1 MGEDGQTTWQ
11 VHAVGVVRSVLTDLD
26 AAPRQGDEGA
36 PAAWVELS
44 PAVEV
49 AADGIAVGDRLVL
62 LTWLDRADRTV
73 TRVHPRGDAA
83 LPLAGVFATRSP
95 HRPNPVGLHP
105 VTVVERDGDRL
116 RVEPLEAVDGTPVI
130 DIKVELGPPGSR

>member
-1 MGEDGQTTWQ
+1 MGEAGQGTWQ
-11 VHAVGVVRSVLTDLD
+11 VHAVGVVRSALSDLE

-36 PAAWVELS
+36 PAAWVEVH
-44 PAVEV
+44 PEAAA
-49 AADGIAVGDRLVL
+49 AADGVAVGDRLVL

-73 TRVHPRGDAA
+73 TRVHPRGDAS
-83 LPLAGVFATRSP
+83 LPLTGVFATRSP

>member
-1 MGEDGQTTWQ
+1 M
-11 VHAVGVVRSVLTDLD
+11 GVVRSALTDLD

-36 PAAWVELS
+36 PAAWVDLDPEV
-44 PAVEV
+44 AV

-73 TRVHPRGDAA
+73 TRVHPRGDAS
-83 LPLAGVFATRSP
+83 LPLTGVFATRSP

-105 VTVVERDGDRL
+105 VTVTGRDGVRL

>member
-1 MGEDGQTTWQ
+1 MGELGGGAWQ
-11 VHAVGVVRSVLTDLD
+11 VHAVGVVRSGLTDLD

-36 PAAWVELS
+36 PAAWVEVH
-44 PAVEV
+44 PEAAA
-49 AADGIAVGDRLVL
+49 AADGIVAGDRLVL

-73 TRVHPRGDAA
+73 TRVHPRGDAS
-83 LPLAGVFATRSP
+83 LPLTGVFATRSP

-105 VTVVERDGDRL
+105 VTVTERDGDRL

>member
-1 MGEDGQTTWQ
+1 MGETGQGTWQ
-11 VHAVGVVRSVLTDLD
+11 VHAVGVVRSGLTDLD

-36 PAAWVELS
+36 PAAWVELG
-44 PAVEV
+44 PEVEA
-49 AADGIAVGDRLVL
+49 AADGIAAGDRLVL

-73 TRVHPRGDAA
+73 TRVHPRGDPS
-83 LPLAGVFATRSP
+83 LPLTGVFATRSP

-105 VTVVERDGDRL
+105 VTVTERDGARL

>member
-1 MGEDGQTTWQ
+1 MNGPGQRSWQ
-11 VHAVGVVRSVLTDLD
+11 VHPVGVVRSGLTDLD

-36 PAAWVELS
+36 PAAWVEVH
-44 PAVEV
+44 PEAAA

-73 TRVHPRGDAA
+73 TRVHPRGDTS
-83 LPLAGVFATRSP
+83 LPLTGVFATRSP

-105 VTVVERDGDRL
+105 VTVTGRDGVRL
-116 RVEPLEAVDGTPVI
+116 QVEPLEAVDGTPVI

>member
-1 MGEDGQTTWQ
+1 MSEPGRGHWQ
-11 VHAVGVVRSVLTDLD
+11 VHPVGVVRSALTDLE

-36 PAAWVELS
+36 PAAWVDLDPEV
-44 PAVEV
+44 AV

-73 TRVHPRGDAA
+73 TRVHPRGDAS
-83 LPLAGVFATRSP
+83 LPLTGVFATRSP

-105 VTVVERDGDRL
+105 VTVTGRDGVRL

-130 DIKVELGPPGSR
+130 DIKVDLGPPGSR

>member
-1 MGEDGQTTWQ
+1 VWSG
-11 VHAVGVVRSVLTDLD
+11 LTDID

-36 PAAWVELS
+36 PAAWVEVFS
-44 PAVEV
+44 EV
-49 AADGIAVGDRLVL
+49 ASAADGVAVGDRLVL

-73 TRVHPRGDAA
+73 TRVHPRGDDT
-83 LPLAGVFATRSP
+83 LPLTGVFATRSP

-105 VTVVERDGDRL
+105 VTVTARDGLRL

-130 DIKVELGPPGSR
+130 DIKVELGPPGRR